1 MRETMALLGAAL
13 VGAGTVTWATSAHA
27 QQTPQMA
34 PFFEAQNQSDPSA
47 PAYTH
52 PDIGYGAE
60 SYYKGALPAP
70 QEAFELRVASGYTQG
85 FGNIVPN
92 RTIHSVAGAGIGAGA
107 DIDYRLSPHFSFGV
121 SGQYQQ
127 FLAENNSASRGV
139 VGNLGF
145 TVHGAPYMR
154 GDPWMR
160 LGAGYRLLWDVN
172 PVGGGP
178 TVLTHG
184 FELGAL
190 TLGYDLRLSEGVAI
204 APTIGADISMFVWSR
219 ADGVTAALSTVQ
231 LGTFVFAGLQG
242 RFDAGGSSG
251 RSSGATASSGA
262 ASAALW

>member
-52 PDIGYGAE
+52 PDIAE
-60 SYYKGALPAP
+60 SYYKGSLPAP
-70 QEAFELRVASGYTQG
+70 QQAFELRVASGYTQG

-107 DIDYRLSPHFSFGV
+107 DIDYRVSPHFSFGV
-121 SGQYQQ
+121 GGQYQQ
-127 FLAENNSASRGV
+127 FMAENNSASRGV

-145 TVHGAPYMR
+145 TVHGAPYLR
-154 GDPWMR
+154 GDPWLR
-160 LGAGYRLLWDVN
+160 LAAGYRLLWDVN

-204 APTIGADISMFVWSR
+204 APTIGADINMFIWSR
-219 ADGVTAALSTVQ
+219 TDGVSTALTTVQ
-231 LGTFVFAGLQG
+231 VGTFVFAGLTG

-251 RSSGATASSGA
+251 RSPGVTASSGA
-262 ASAALW
+262 PSASRW